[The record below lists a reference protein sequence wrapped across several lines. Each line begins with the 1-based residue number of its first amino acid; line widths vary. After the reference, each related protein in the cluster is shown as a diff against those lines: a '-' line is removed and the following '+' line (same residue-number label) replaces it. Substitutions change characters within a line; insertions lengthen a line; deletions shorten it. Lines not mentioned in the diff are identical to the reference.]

1 MPKKFGPYLLLFFLA
16 ITLVFILGVRTGER
30 VEKSN
35 LPPTKPPLPTQPP
48 LEFKT
53 YTHKGCGVSFL
64 YPSYFKLEKDSS
76 AEAKISDNN
85 KFIAFS
91 CNKTAAA
98 EPTINPQYK
107 SLEKINPITGKKIIF
122 TLEKSLL
129 PLLEKSLEFIK

>member
-1 MPKKFGPYLLLFFLA
+1 MPKKLGPYLLLLLL
-16 ITLVFILGVRTGER
+16 ITVLVFILGVRTGEH
-30 VEKSN
+30 VEKSK

-53 YTHKGCGVSFL
+53 YNHKGCGISFL

-76 AEAKISDNN
+76 EEAKISDKN

-91 CNKTAAA
+91 CGKTATA
-98 EPTINPQYK
+98 ESTINPQYE
-107 SLEKINPITGKKIIF
+107 SRGKINPLTGKKIVF